1 MKIFYK
7 RNRNNETNTSNQY
20 NFTHNFMKKNLFIS
34 IALATTLFVS
44 AQQKNTLLDQSF
56 WKTSPDV
63 TAVQA
68 EIAKGNNPS
77 ASTANAF
84 DAVVMAINNDAPA
97 ATIKFLLE
105 QPGNAVSKSTHD
117 NRIYLHW
124 ASNKGN
130 VEIIEYLIA
139 KGSDLNLEDSKGE
152 TPLTFAAVSGQ
163 TNTALYDAFFKAGLD
178 PKKKYKDGINLLL
191 MAIPSDKNLALSTYF
206 ETKGMSLKDT
216 DNDGNTAF
224 NYAAKSGNISLLKTL
239 LEKGVKPTDNAL
251 LIAAQGSRRESNPI
265 DTYKYLVEEVKIK
278 ANATNKDGQNAL
290 HFLANKAN
298 QTEII
303 NYFLSKGVDANKVD
317 NDGNTP
323 LMIAASARE
332 KGALEVLL
340 PITKNSNIQNKK
352 GESALTK
359 AIQSG
364 TVETVTLLLE
374 KGADAQILDKN
385 GNNLAFYLVD
395 SYRPQMMGMGRP
407 AEGNTPKQDPFAAKA
422 KLLQEKGLNLAT
434 PQKDGSTL
442 YHFAVAKN
450 DLTLLKKLA
459 DLNID
464 VNAKNKDGLTAL
476 HKAAMI
482 AKDDSILKYLISI
495 GAKKEIN
502 TDFDE
507 SPYAL
512 AKENETLTKK
522 NVSIEFLK

>member
-1 MKIFYK
+1 
-7 RNRNNETNTSNQY
+7 
-20 NFTHNFMKKNLFIS
+20 MKKNLFIS

-63 TAVQA
+63 TTVQA

-77 ASTANAF
+77 SSTANAF

-105 QPGNAVSKSTHD
+105 QPGNTVSKSTHD

-130 VEIIEYLIA
+130 VEIVEYLIA

-152 TPLTFAAVSGQ
+152 TPLSFAAVSGQ

-191 MAIPSDKNLALSTYF
+191 MAIPSDKNLTLSTYF
-206 ETKGMSLKDT
+206 ETKGLSLKDT
-216 DNDGNTAF
+216 DTDGNTAF
-224 NYAAKSGNISLLKTL
+224 NYAAKSGNISLLKSL
-239 LEKGVKPTDNAL
+239 LEKGVKYTDNAL
-251 LIAAQGSRRESNPI
+251 LFAAQGSRRDATSLE
-265 DTYKYLVEEVKIK
+265 TYKYLVEDLKIK
-278 ANATNKDGQNAL
+278 PTATSKSGETVL
-290 HFLANKAN
+290 HLLANKPN

-303 NYFLSKGVDANKVD
+303 NYFLSKGVDANKAD
-317 NDGNTP
+317 NEGNTP
-323 LMIAASARE
+323 LMIAASARDTA
-332 KGALEVLL
+332 ALELLL
-340 PITKNSNIQNKK
+340 PIVKNNNTQNTK
-352 GESALTK
+352 GESALTM
-359 AIQSG
+359 AIKSG
-364 TVETVTLLLE
+364 TPEAATLLLN
-374 KGADAQILDKN
+374 KGADVKVLDKE
-385 GNNLAFYLVD
+385 GNNLGFYLVQ
-395 SYRPQMMGMGRP
+395 SYRPQMGGMGRP
-407 AEGNTPKQDPFAAKA
+407 AESSNAPKQDPFAAKI
-422 KLLQEKGLNLAT
+422 KLLQDKGLNLAA
-434 PQKDGSTL
+434 PQKDGNTL
-442 YHFAVAKN
+442 YHIAIIKN
-450 DLTLLKKLA
+450 DMTLLKKIA

-464 VNAKNKDGLTAL
+464 INAKNKDGLTAL

-482 AKDDSILKYLISI
+482 SKDDVILKYLLSI